1 MGETE
6 RPIMAQ
12 KTPQVHTA
20 ENEYCCQKYTRSPLP
35 RGWPL
40 VDPTYAQER
49 WDAIS
54 DWDVCSY
61 RSKIGKGTCAFCTCC
76 TCCDNY
82 CRECTW
88 CNDCFPGTMTA
99 PCIHFGKVITLA
111 EDEETCFLCLGKKG
125 WTACCVLCPLGIP
138 QLLIGGAISP
148 CAAGLTV
155 AQRAQMV
162 NTFDLKVND
171 LSYITVRSARPL
183 TDTPQ
188 QSDPQALLLTL
199 QFYNTFL

>member
-1 MGETE
+1 
-6 RPIMAQ
+6 
-12 KTPQVHTA
+12 
-20 ENEYCCQKYTRSPLP
+20 
-35 RGWPL
+35 
-40 VDPTYAQER
+40 
-49 WDAIS
+49 
-54 DWDVCSY
+54 
-61 RSKIGKGTCAFCTCC
+61 
-76 TCCDNY
+76 
-82 CRECTW
+82 
-88 CNDCFPGTMTA
+88 MTA
-99 PCIHFGKVITLA
+99 PCIHFGKGDSDSKPVDNPSTNCVVMSISVITLA
-111 EDEETCFLCLGKKG
+111 EDEETCFACLGKKG

-162 NTFDLKVND
+162 NTFDLKEND
-171 LSYITVRSARPL
+171 LSYITVCHARPL